1 MEPCPCASFETAGKM
16 SNNYIQRAI
25 YKKLDTIHSSEEWYK
40 QGKEIK
46 IILDALANEA
56 SEKDKIV
63 MKNHFAT
70 SSMHYDFFWDID
82 YNINIR

>member
-25 YKKLDTIHSSEEWYK
+25 YKKWIYSILLRNDIK
-40 QGKEIK
+40 QVNEIK
-46 IILDALANEA
+46 IILDALAKEA

-63 MKNHFAT
+63 IKNHFAT
-70 SSMHYDFFWDID
+70 SYMP
-82 YNINIR
+82 

>member
-1 MEPCPCASFETAGKM
+1 MVYSILLR
-16 SNNYIQRAI
+16 NDI
-25 YKKLDTIHSSEEWYK
+25 K
-40 QGKEIK
+40 QVKEIK

-70 SSMHYDFFWDID
+70 SYIH
-82 YNINIR
+82 

>member
-16 SNNYIQRAI
+16 SNNHIQRAI
-25 YKKLDTIHSSEEWYK
+25 YKKWIYSILLRNDIK
-40 QGKEIK
+40 QVKEIK
-46 IILDALANEA
+46 IILNALANEA

-70 SSMHYDFFWDID
+70 SSMH
-82 YNINIR
+82 

>member
-16 SNNYIQRAI
+16 SNNHNQRVI
-25 YKKLDTIHSSEEWYK
+25 YKKWIQFYSSEEWYK
-40 QGKEIK
+40 QVKEIK

-63 MKNHFAT
+63 MKNHFAN
-70 SSMHYDFFWDID
+70 SCMY
-82 YNINIR
+82 

>member
-16 SNNYIQRAI
+16 SNNHIQRAI
-25 YKKLDTIHSSEEWYK
+25 YKKWIYSILLRNDIK
-40 QGKEIK
+40 QVKEIK
-46 IILDALANEA
+46 IILNALANEA

-70 SSMHYDFFWDID
+70 SCMH
-82 YNINIR
+82 

>member
-16 SNNYIQRAI
+16 SNNHNQRVI
-25 YKKLDTIHSSEEWYK
+25 YKKWIQFYSSEEWYK
-40 QGKEIK
+40 QVKEIK

-63 MKNHFAT
+63 MRTILLLHPCTMIFLGYGLT
-70 SSMHYDFFWDID
+70 
-82 YNINIR
+82 

>member
-16 SNNYIQRAI
+16 SNNHIQRAI
-25 YKKLDTIHSSEEWYK
+25 YKKWIYSILLRNDIK
-40 QGKEIK
+40 QVKEIK

-63 MKNHFAT
+63 IKNHFAT
-70 SSMHYDFFWDID
+70 SYMP
-82 YNINIR
+82 